1 MTSERKRIEGA
12 GGRVII
18 NRINGSLAVSRALG
32 DFDYKA
38 NHSQGTFFSKISHFL
53 EQVLMEH
60 EDVKSSL
67 DSKLQVYSNCSVR
80 IRSRK

>member
-1 MTSERKRIEGA
+1 MISERKRIEGA

-38 NHSQGTFFSKISHFL
+38 NPAQGSYCKILNFVKIVLHVKTRLKVYEEVFL
-53 EQVLMEH
+53 AL
-60 EDVKSSL
+60 
-67 DSKLQVYSNCSVR
+67 
-80 IRSRK
+80 